1 MASVDFKEKA
11 RERWKRKEKS
21 LKSLKSLRVSL
32 SHITNNICNKKD
44 NILIYNDL
52 DKIPYST

>member
-1 MASVDFKEKA
+1 MRHGKCGLQRKG
-11 RERWKRKEKS
+11 KRKMKKKGKES
-21 LKSLKSLRVSL
+21 QES
-32 SHITNNICNKKD
+32 ITNNKCNKKD